1 MLLHKII
8 TLAERLSLDDLY
20 SLDAAL
26 RNLIAKREREEVEPI
41 PVKAGRDVVEE
52 RKVGSRTLRLEY
64 VKCGKP
70 NCRCAGGQ
78 GHGPYWYAYYRVG
91 RKLKS
96 EYIGKESPAS

>member
-8 TLAERLSLDDLY
+8 TLAERLSLNDLY

-26 RNLIAKREREEVEPI
+26 RNVIAKREREEWEPI
-41 PVKAGRDVVEE
+41 PVKAGREVVEE
-52 RKVGSRTLRLEY
+52 RRAGGRTLRLEY
-64 VKCGKP
+64 VKCGKS
-70 NCRCAGGQ
+70 NCRCVSGQ

-91 RKLKS
+91 GRLKS